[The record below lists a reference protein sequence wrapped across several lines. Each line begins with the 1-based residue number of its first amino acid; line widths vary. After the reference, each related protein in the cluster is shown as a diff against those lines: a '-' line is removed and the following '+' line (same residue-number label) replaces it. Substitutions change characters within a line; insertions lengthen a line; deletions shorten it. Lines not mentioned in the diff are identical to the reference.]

1 MKDFTTARRMQLTL
15 LSAIVVVGLGGSAAL
30 MYSLQHNVSSYD
42 GIFETEVAQQDA
54 ARVIQVTFKKQV
66 QEWKN
71 VLLRGVDY
79 EAYQNH
85 VKGFHDEERKVR
97 EFSVNLQRTLTDEE
111 AAEILNEFV
120 AAHDAMK
127 AGYAKAEAV
136 FAATQGTRPADA
148 DAVVKGQDRAP
159 ADLIDRL
166 VDRLKALAAEAR
178 GQQAAAVANEQ
189 KAIGAVVLVLFAV
202 LSLLLLRVMMGIG
215 SSIRSLADEMT
226 SGSHEVLSA
235 SQQVSSSA
243 QELSRGAQSQAGA
256 VEETAAA
263 MEEIAATARQN
274 TEHAARCAELMSA
287 TATGVEQTHARLDEM
302 LGSMG
307 SIRESSGKV
316 SHIIKTI
323 DEIAFQTNLL
333 ALNAAVEAARAGTA
347 GMGFAV
353 VADEVRTLAQRSAEA
368 ARGTAALI
376 EESIARA
383 EQGSTK
389 LAQVQDAITVITAHA
404 RDVKGLVDGMS
415 IAARQQTDG
424 IEQVRSALTS
434 MEQTSQRTAAL
445 AEEAAAASEEL
456 AAQSEVARQ
465 SARSLAQLA
474 GAVTDR
480 RAPLAAESVERRAG
494 AQPLRRAA

>member
-1 MKDFTTARRMQLTL
+1 MKDMKAARRMQLTL
-15 LSAIVVVGLGGSAAL
+15 LSAIVIVGLASSGWL
-30 MYSLQHNVSSYD
+30 MYSLHHNVKLYD
-42 GIFETEVAQQDA
+42 GIFENEVAQQDA
-54 ARVIQVTFKKQV
+54 ARVIQVSFKKQV

-71 VLLRGVDY
+71 VLLRGSDY
-79 EAYQNH
+79 EAYQKH
-85 VKGFHDEERKVR
+85 AKGFHDEETLVR
-97 EFSVNLQRTLTDEE
+97 ELSAKLQKELTD
-111 AAEILNEFV
+111 ADASKIMGEFV

-127 AGYAKAEAV
+127 VGYGKAEAA
-136 FAATQGTRPADA
+136 FGETQGTKPAEA
-148 DAVVKGQDRAP
+148 DKMVKGQDRAP
-159 ADLIDRL
+159 TDLIDKL
-166 VDRLKALAAEAR
+166 VDRLKARAAEAR
-178 GQQAAAVANEQ
+178 VAQAAAVAKEQ
-189 KAIGAVVLVLFAV
+189 KVIAAVVLVLFAILAFMLV
-202 LSLLLLRVMMGIG
+202 RVMMGIG
-215 SSIRSLADEMT
+215 SSIRSLAEEMT
-226 SGSHEVLSA
+226 NGSHEVLSA

-243 QELSRGAQSQAGA
+243 QELSRGAQSQAAA

-274 TEHAARCAELMSA
+274 TEHAARCADLMAA
-287 TATGVEQTHARLDEM
+287 TAKGVDTTNVRLTEM
-302 LGSMG
+302 LGSMD

-333 ALNAAVEAARAGTA
+333 ALNAAVEAARAGAA

-376 EESIARA
+376 EESISRA

-389 LAQVQDAITVITAHA
+389 LGQVQEAITLITSNAQ
-404 RDVKGLVDGMS
+404 DVKGLVDGMS

-456 AAQSEVARQ
+456 AAQSEVARH
-465 SARSLAQLA
+465 SAQSLAQLA
-474 GAVTDR
+474 GAATEQ
-480 RAPLAAESVERRAG
+480 ASASVEASVEEE
-494 AQPLRRAA
+494 PLRRAA